1 MCAYALGNT
10 AGPFIWRKK
19 YFPRNHIPWAILTTC
34 SFLSGVLILVLRFML
49 ASENKRRDKEMYDD
63 KYDNVFVMVDGAE
76 KKVDKVRHLF
86 C

>member
-1 MCAYALGNT
+1 
-10 AGPFIWRKK
+10 
-19 YFPRNHIPWAILTTC
+19 
-34 SFLSGVLILVLRFML
+34 ML

-76 KKVDKVRHLF
+76 KKVDKVRHPF